1 MRDPDD
7 IRKLVKEFCE
17 AQRAWER
24 ETGYGGFP
32 LAATRRN
39 LYYAGRALFKHVS
52 VQYPE
57 TGMYADNSPLEAGT
71 EVHRSKR

>member
-52 VQYPE
+52 VPYPE
-57 TGMYADNSPLEAGT
+57 SGVYKHNWRLEQGV
-71 EVHRSKR
+71 EGYE